1 MQRITLHRITEQG
14 HIRYY
19 RVELFATLFGEFVVE
34 REYGAARNKSATGKK
49 KTEYGSLNDAKD
61 AFMMIIGSKK
71 KKGYKLDS

>member
-34 REYGAARNKSATGKK
+34 REYGATRNKSATGHKK
-49 KTEYGSLNDAKD
+49 SEYHTIDEAKN
-61 AFMMIIGSKK
+61 AFFMIIGQKK
-71 KKGYKLDS
+71 KNGYA